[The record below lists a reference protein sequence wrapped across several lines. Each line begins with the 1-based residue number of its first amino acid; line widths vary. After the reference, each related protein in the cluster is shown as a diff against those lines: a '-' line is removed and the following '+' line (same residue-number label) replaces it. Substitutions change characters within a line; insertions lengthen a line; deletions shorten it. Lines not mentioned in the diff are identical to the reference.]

1 MLSAI
6 FLNTFYHR
14 SCFEFVAELFPTATC
29 QTTLDW
35 ALIFLAAI
43 GAGMAVN
50 DERVGILGFLVAHS
64 VASVLFVIGVM
75 LPVLLGLTDPGLG
88 GSILS
93 QTVVLALLSSVPF
106 GVFFSLVGSVLGLYL
121 GSKLDRQRGT

>member
-1 MLSAI
+1 
-6 FLNTFYHR
+6 
-14 SCFEFVAELFPTATC
+14 
-29 QTTLDW
+29 
-35 ALIFLAAI
+35 
-43 GAGMAVN
+43 MAVN